1 MKAKARVGRPRTR
14 DPRGRVHNFRLTED
28 EARTFR
34 ANVLVRGSTIS
45 RVIRERIADLLVARA
60 G

>member
-1 MKAKARVGRPRTR
+1 MKRRGKLGRPKSE

-28 EARTFR
+28 EARTLR
-34 ANVLVRGSTIS
+34 AHVLVRGTTIS
-45 RVIRERIADLLVARA
+45 RVIRERIADLLVARE